1 MEPDVPPSLDDLRR
15 LDALLDALAGAGGA
29 EARAESREELAAW
42 MLAAQLPS
50 LAGPVDPDPGF
61 IQRLERQV
69 ATTLPDR
76 QPRRPR
82 ITRRGF
88 LRGAAAA
95 AGAAGAGAAATRL
108 VAGAGSPSPPDR
120 LIPQG
125 DGRWYDVAAVGEL
138 APGAIRPF
146 TAGGLVGY
154 LVNDA
159 GELRA
164 VSGICTHMG
173 CRVRPAADALELRC
187 LCHRSRFDVAGRV
200 LEGLAPAPL
209 PAIELRLEHG
219 RVYALG
225 TKESL

>member
-1 MEPDVPPSLDDLRR
+1 MAPDVPPSLDDLRR
-15 LDALLDALAGAGGA
+15 LDALLDALAGTSGTD
-29 EARAESREELAAW
+29 ARAASREELAAW
-42 MLAAQLPS
+42 MLAAQLAS
-50 LAGPVDPDPGF
+50 IAGPVEPDPGF
-61 IQRLERQV
+61 IRCLERQV
-69 ATTLPDR
+69 AAALPDR
-76 QPRRPR
+76 PGTRRR

-95 AGAAGAGAAATRL
+95 AGAAGAGAVATRL
-108 VAGAGSPSPPDR
+108 VAGATSPEPPDR

-125 DGRWYDVAAVGEL
+125 QGRWYDIAAVDEL

-154 LVNDA
+154 LVNDD

-173 CRVRPAADALELRC
+173 CRVRPANGRELRC
-187 LCHRSRFDVAGRV
+187 LCHRSRFDVTGRV

-209 PAIELRLEHG
+209 PAIELQLSHG

-225 TKESL
+225 TKENL

>member
-1 MEPDVPPSLDDLRR
+1 MPPDVPPSLDDLRR
-15 LDALLDALAGAGGA
+15 LDALLDALARTGGA
-29 EARAESREELAAW
+29 EAQAVSREELAAW

-50 LAGPVDPDPGF
+50 IAGPVEPDPGF
-61 IQRLERQV
+61 IRSLERQV
-69 ATTLPDR
+69 AAALPDR
-76 QPRRPR
+76 QSARRR

-95 AGAAGAGAAATRL
+95 AGAAGAGAVATRL
-108 VAGAGSPSPPDR
+108 VLEATSPAPPDR
-120 LIPQG
+120 LVPEG
-125 DGRWYDVAAVGEL
+125 EGRWYDIAALDEL

-154 LVNDA
+154 VVNDG

-173 CRVRPAADALELRC
+173 CRLRPTAPRELRC
-187 LCHRSRFDVAGRV
+187 LCHRSRFDVTGRA

-209 PAIELRLEHG
+209 PAIELRLAHG

-225 TKESL
+225 TKENL

>member
-1 MEPDVPPSLDDLRR
+1 MAPDDPPSLDDLRR
-15 LDALLDALAGAGGA
+15 LDALLDALAGSGRA

-42 MLAAQLPS
+42 MLAAQLAS
-50 LAGPVDPDPGF
+50 SAGPPEPDPAF
-61 IQRLERQV
+61 VRDLEGRV
-69 ATTLPDR
+69 TAALPDR
-76 QPRRPR
+76 RTPRRR

-108 VAGAGSPSPPDR
+108 VASSTASEPPNR
-120 LIPQG
+120 LIPEG
-125 DGRWYDVAAVGEL
+125 HGRWYDVAADDEL
-138 APGAIRPF
+138 APGATKPF

-154 LVNDA
+154 LVNDG

-173 CRVRPAADALELRC
+173 CRVRPAADRRELRC
-187 LCHRSRFDVAGRV
+187 LCHRSRFDVSGRV

-209 PAIELRLEHG
+209 PAIELRLAHG

-225 TKESL
+225 TKEDL